1 MKVTYEIPE
10 VKKGSFYET
19 IEKAN
24 KKAKKLGLNAL
35 NVIENS
41 VMVQKE
47 VPITEIFEGK
57 EYISYKIMN
66 VYSFTVTGE
75 TPKIDGFKLIG
86 LVEFIDKMKPVTHS
100 FVDDN
105 DQLALL
111 KVNDHH
117 CDHCQ
122 TNRMRNKVFLIK
134 NTENNEFIQ
143 VGKSCLTD
151 FFPQD
156 VFNKIVSFEKIFYV
170 FKELDTL
177 MEGGNYHNPKHI
189 LIKIEEI
196 LALSIEAINQYG
208 FVSTKN
214 EGEGNIATS
223 TLVKSQYGGQ
233 PIVVLDINEE
243 KINQAKLLL
252 ADNQNILNQYF
263 DNNINTFNNNLQ
275 NFVEVGFVNI
285 TNIGLVSFLPVLI
298 SKLNQPKTESN
309 YIGTIKEKITVKATL
324 TNVYGFE
331 TAYGYTNLYNFLDEQ
346 GNKLSWFNTGKKP
359 DCQVNDVVT
368 LTGTVKDHNLYKGEK
383 QTVLVRCKITKN
395 S

>member
-10 VKKGSFYET
+10 VKKSAFDEIILKT
-19 IEKAN
+19 NKKAN
-24 KKAKKLGLNAL
+24 KLGLPNII
-35 NVIENS
+35 VTINS
-41 VMVQKE
+41 TQPKE
-47 VPITEIFEGK
+47 VRITEIFEGK
-57 EYISYKIMN
+57 EYNSFSTMN
-66 VYSFTVTGE
+66 VYNVTVQGE
-75 TPKIDGFKLIG
+75 TPQIEGFKLIG

-111 KVNDHH
+111 NVNDHH

-134 NTENNEFIQ
+134 NIETNTFLQ

-156 VFNKIVSFEKIFYV
+156 VFNQIVSFEKIFYI

-177 MEGGNYHNPKHI
+177 MESGNYHNPKHI

-214 EGEGNIATS
+214 EGEGSIATS

-233 PIVVLDINEE
+233 PIVTLDINEE
-243 KINQAKLLL
+243 KIEQAKQLLD
-252 ADNQNILNQYF
+252 DNQIVLNEYF
-263 DNNINTFNNNLQ
+263 DNNINTFNYNLK
-275 NFVEVGFVNI
+275 NFIEVGFVNI

-298 SKLNQPKTESN
+298 SKLNQPKAESN
-309 YIGTIKEKITVKATL
+309 YIGNIKEKITVKEVTL

-331 TAYGYTNLYNFLDEQ
+331 TAYGYTNLYTFIDQQ

-359 DCQVNDVVT
+359 DCQVNDVVN

-383 QTVLVRCKITKN
+383 QTVLIRCKIAKI